1 MPRGWSGGALSRQR
15 PVKPN
20 KRLRLA
26 GVRRVALRIRF
37 AADGSSAVITDREA
51 SGCDRRHPIRCD
63 GNSGSV
69 TLCTEPRATLS
80 RPSISAGALILT
92 TLLLRI
98 LCLTNRMR
106 PSWHGSGK
114 FLGGAPVLSSFGTRE
129 TTTAAPMNQNYTL
142 ASRPADQP
150 EAGPC
155 SRAAPSL
162 ARSS

>member
-26 GVRRVALRIRF
+26 GVRRVAWRITIGSR
-37 AADGSSAVITDREA
+37 ADVTDV
-51 SGCDRRHPIRCD
+51 IRCD

-69 TLCTEPRATLS
+69 TLCGTPRDPSRLS
-80 RPSISAGALILT
+80 INAGALILT

-106 PSWHGSGK
+106 PSWHGSG
-114 FLGGAPVLSSFGTRE
+114 
-129 TTTAAPMNQNYTL
+129 
-142 ASRPADQP
+142 
-150 EAGPC
+150 
-155 SRAAPSL
+155 
-162 ARSS
+162 